1 MAKDSG
7 QTNDGALARL
17 SGVRKRYGETVALDG
32 LDLEVR
38 AGELLAVL
46 GPNGAGKTTAIA
58 LMLGLQVPDAGEA
71 LLFGRS
77 PHDLAARRGVG
88 VMMQEVMLPDALKV
102 RELIAMTQA
111 YYPEP
116 LTLAEAIALAGVEK
130 IAERPYIK
138 LSGGQKRQ
146 AQFALA
152 ICGRPRLLFLDEPT
166 TGLDVTARETMW
178 ATLRRLVAGGT
189 SIVLTT
195 HYIEEAQ
202 ALADRVV
209 VMAKGR
215 QVAAGTV
222 AEMRALVARKRVDCI
237 TATAATTIAAWPAVT
252 SAIAGEGRA
261 VSITT
266 TDAESLVRRL
276 LAADPDLSELEVRR
290 AGLSEA
296 FAELTQEPE
305 PAPKE
310 AAQ

>member
-1 MAKDSG
+1 MTMGGGSAG
-7 QTNDGALARL
+7 GALACL
-17 SGVRKRYGETVALDG
+17 SGARKRYGETVALDG

-38 AGELLAVL
+38 QGELLAVL
-46 GPNGAGKTTAIA
+46 GPNGAGKSTAIA
-58 LMLGLQVPDAGEA
+58 LLLGLQRPDAGEA

-88 VMMQEVMLPDALKV
+88 VMMQEVTLPDALRV

-111 YYPEP
+111 YYPDP

-130 IAERPYIK
+130 IAHRAYAK

-166 TGLDVTARETMW
+166 TGLDLTSRETMW
-178 ATLRRLVAGGT
+178 ATLRRLVADGT

-195 HYIEEAQ
+195 HYIEEAE

-215 QVAAGTV
+215 AIADGTV
-222 AEMRALVARKRVDCI
+222 AEMRAVVVRKRVAC
-237 TATAATTIAAWPAVT
+237 ATTLDLAAIEAWPDITTASRDGT
-252 SAIAGEGRA
+252 Q

-266 TDAESLVRRL
+266 PDAEAVVRRL
-276 LAADPDLSELEVRR
+276 LAADPALADLEVRR

-296 FAELTQEPE
+296 FAELTQEP
-305 PAPKE
+305 
-310 AAQ
+310 AQ

>member
-1 MAKDSG
+1 
-7 QTNDGALARL
+7 L
-17 SGVRKRYGETVALDG
+17 
-32 LDLEVR
+32 
-38 AGELLAVL
+38 
-46 GPNGAGKTTAIA
+46 
-58 LMLGLQVPDAGEA
+58 LGLQRPDAGEA

-77 PHDLAARRGVG
+77 PHDLPARRGVG
-88 VMMQEVMLPDALKV
+88 VMMQEVSLPDALRV

-111 YYPEP
+111 YYPDP
-116 LTLAEAIALAGVEK
+116 LPLAEAIALAGVEK

-166 TGLDVTARETMW
+166 TGLDLTSRESMW
-178 ATLRRLVAGGT
+178 ATLRGLVSRGT

-195 HYIEEAQ
+195 HYIEEAE

-215 QVAAGTV
+215 AIANGTV
-222 AEMRALVARKRVDCI
+222 AEMRALVVRKRVDC
-237 TATAATTIAAWPAVT
+237 ATGLDLAAIAAWPDVT
-252 SAIAGEGRA
+252 TAHRDGAQ

-266 TDAESLVRRL
+266 PDAEAVVRRL
-276 LAADPDLSELEVRR
+276 LAADAGLADLEVRR

-296 FAELTQEPE
+296 FAELTQEP
-305 PAPKE
+305 
-310 AAQ
+310 AQ

>member
-1 MAKDSG
+1 MAD
-7 QTNDGALARL
+7 DGKRVGGVLARL
-17 SGVRKRYGETVALDG
+17 KAAKKRYGDTTALDG

-38 AGELLAVL
+38 QGELLAVL

-58 LMLGLQVPDAGEA
+58 LLLGLQRPDAGEA
-71 LLFGRS
+71 LLFDRS

-88 VMMQEVMLPDALKV
+88 VMMQEVSLPDALRV

-111 YYPEP
+111 YYPDP
-116 LTLAEAIALAGVEK
+116 LALAEAIALAGVEK
-130 IAERPYIK
+130 IAERPYVK

-166 TGLDVTARETMW
+166 TGLDLTSRETMW
-178 ATLRRLVAGGT
+178 ATLRGLVSRGI

-195 HYIEEAQ
+195 HYIEEAE

-215 QVAAGTV
+215 AIANGTV
-222 AEMRALVARKRVDCI
+222 AEMRALVVRKRVDCV
-237 TATAATTIAAWPAVT
+237 TDLDLAAIAAWPDVT
-252 SAIAGEGRA
+252 TAHRDGGQ

-266 TDAESLVRRL
+266 PDAEAVVRRL
-276 LAADPDLSELEVRR
+276 LAADAGLADLEVRR

-296 FAELTQEPE
+296 FAELTQEP
-305 PAPKE
+305 AR
-310 AAQ
+310 

>member
-1 MAKDSG
+1 MAKDGG
-7 QTNDGALARL
+7 QTHDGALARL

-32 LDLEVR
+32 LDLDVR

-58 LMLGLQVPDAGEA
+58 LMLGLQIPDAGEVT
-71 LLFGRS
+71 LFGRS

-88 VMMQEVMLPDALKV
+88 VMMQEVMLPDALRV

-111 YYPEP
+111 YYPDP

-178 ATLRRLVAGGT
+178 ATLRGLVAGGT

-215 QVAAGTV
+215 QVATGTV
-222 AEMRALVARKRVDCI
+222 AEMRSLVARKRVDCI
-237 TATAATTIAAWPAVT
+237 TATAATAIAAWPTVT
-252 SAIAGEGRA
+252 AAIAGEGGL

-266 TDAESLVRRL
+266 TDAESVVRRL
-276 LAADPDLSELEVRR
+276 LAADPDLTELEVRR

-296 FAELTQEPE
+296 FAELTQEP
-305 PAPKE
+305 APKE
-310 AAQ
+310 PAQ

>member
-1 MAKDSG
+1 LDS
-7 QTNDGALARL
+7 DGERPAEALARL
-17 SGVRKRYGETVALDG
+17 IGAQKRYGETRALNG

-38 AGELLAVL
+38 PGELLAVL

-58 LMLGLQVPDAGEA
+58 LLLGLQRPDAGEA

-77 PHDLAARRGVG
+77 PMDLAARRGVG
-88 VMMQEVMLPDALKV
+88 VMMQEVALPDALKV
-102 RELIAMTQA
+102 RELIAMTSA

-116 LTLAEAIALAGVEK
+116 WPTAQTVALAGIEK
-130 IAERPYIK
+130 IADRPYAK

-178 ATLRRLVAGGT
+178 ATLRRLVEDGT

-195 HYIEEAQ
+195 HYIEEAE

-215 QVAAGTV
+215 RVASGSV
-222 AEMRALVARKRVDCI
+222 EDIRAIVVRKRVDCT
-237 TATAATTIAAWPAVT
+237 TALDPATIEAWPDVT
-252 SAIAGEGRA
+252 GVVRQGPLT
-261 VSITT
+261 SITT
-266 TDAESLVRRL
+266 ANAESVVRRL
-276 LAADPDLSELEVRR
+276 LAADPGLADLEVRR

-296 FAELTQEPE
+296 FAELTQEVRP
-305 PAPKE
+305 
-310 AAQ
+310 